1 MSNLIRTDLPKKRKR
16 GESRVFRLKTFGE
29 TGHPAEMNELSFRDN
44 LGKLLEFGHFES
56 SGLMGSWSFQL
67 EVHRQPNPLYVL
79 LFVVEEPI
87 EASLNLRCN
96 HCQYVGDVLS
106 LFLYLPLSLYLCWG
120 NQMICNKKYHFVIPS
135 KETMAA
141 FLKLEGGGY
150 ALPEKES
157 LSHLVELQGHILH
170 GFFHS
175 NGFGHLLSLNGIES
189 GSDLTGHQVMEL
201 WDRICTGLKARKI
214 GLKDASHK
222 KGMELRL
229 LHGVAKGE
237 PWFGRW
243 GYRFG
248 SGTYGVTQ
256 KIYEKALESVRNVP
270 LCLLNHHL
278 TSLNRETPILLSKYQ
293 TLSSEPLITLS
304 DLFMFMLHL
313 HSRLPRDNYINSSRN
328 QIISIDST
336 NCRWSQKRIQMAIKV
351 VIESLKRVE
360 YRWISRQEVRDAARN
375 YIGDTGLLDFVL
387 KSLGNQVVG
396 NYLVRRSLNPVKKVL
411 EYCLEDISNL
421 LPSSNQELITLQ
433 NQNPMGKTTNG
444 HNKITRG
451 QVMKDMVY
459 FYRHI
464 LMDYKGVLGPIG
476 ILNQIG
482 MASRAILDA
491 KYFIKEY
498 NYIRDT
504 SAKTF
509 QLDRGEKLGIFCTIL
524 RKCHHHHHQNNEILK
539 TPPQECIVVNKDA
552 TMSEVYREAERVFRE
567 IYLELRDV
575 VVESVADIGQKKITR
590 VDELMTLNGNRG
602 LVLEGNVGMVMMKC
616 YDDDDDKKKKDR
628 RIECECGAKEEDG
641 ERMVCCDICEVWQH
655 TWCVGV
661 QHNEEVPRIFLC
673 QSCDQHLIPLSFLP

>member
-1 MSNLIRTDLPKKRKR
+1 MVCK
-16 GESRVFRLKTFGE
+16 
-29 TGHPAEMNELSFRDN
+29 
-44 LGKLLEFGHFES
+44 
-56 SGLMGSWSFQL
+56 
-67 EVHRQPNPLYVL
+67 YV
-79 LFVVEEPI
+79 E
-87 EASLNLRCN
+87 
-96 HCQYVGDVLS
+96 Y
-106 LFLYLPLSLYLCWG
+106 
-120 NQMICNKKYHFVIPS
+120 
-135 KETMAA
+135 
-141 FLKLEGGGY
+141 
-150 ALPEKES
+150 
-157 LSHLVELQGHILH
+157 
-170 GFFHS
+170 
-175 NGFGHLLSLNGIES
+175 
-189 GSDLTGHQVMEL
+189 
-201 WDRICTGLKARKI
+201 RKI
-214 GLKDASHK
+214 GLNDASHK

-243 GYRFG
+243 GFRFG

-278 TSLNRETPILLSKYQ
+278 TSLNCETPILLSKYQ
-293 TLSSEPLITLS
+293 TLSTEPLITLS

-313 HSRLPRDNYINSSRN
+313 HSRLPRDSYMNNSRN

-421 LPSSNQELITLQ
+421 LPSSNHELITLQ
-433 NQNPMGKTTNG
+433 NQNPMGKSTTNG

-459 FYRHI
+459 FYKHI

-498 NYIRDT
+498 HYIRDT

-509 QLDRGEKLGIFCTIL
+509 HLDRGDKLGIFCTIAL
-524 RKCHHHHHQNNEILK
+524 KCHHNNEIK
-539 TPPQECIVVNKDA
+539 MPPQEYIVVNKDA
-552 TMSEVYREAERVFRE
+552 TLSEVYGEAERVFRE
-567 IYLELRDV
+567 IYWELRDV
-575 VVESVADIGQKKITR
+575 VVESIADGHREITR
-590 VDELMTLNGNRG
+590 VDEMALNGKKG
-602 LVLEGNVGMVMMKC
+602 LVLEGNVGMMMNIEVKC
-616 YDDDDDKKKKDR
+616 YDDDNKKDK

-655 TWCVGV
+655 TRCVGV

>member
-29 TGHPAEMNELSFRDN
+29 TGHPVDMNELSFRDN
-44 LGKLLEFGHFES
+44 LRKLLEFGHYEN

-67 EVHRQPNPLYVL
+67 EVHRHPNPLYVL

-87 EASLNLRCN
+87 EASLSLRCN
-96 HCQYVGDVLS
+96 QCQYVG
-106 LFLYLPLSLYLCWG
+106 WG

-150 ALPEKES
+150 AFPEKES
-157 LSHLVELQGHILH
+157 LSHLVELQGHVLH

-189 GSDLTGHQVMEL
+189 GSDITGHQIMDL
-201 WDRICTGLKARKI
+201 WDRLCTGLKARKI
-214 GLKDASHK
+214 GLSDASHK

-256 KIYEKALESVRNVP
+256 KIYKKALESVRNVP

-293 TLSSEPLITLS
+293 TLSTEPLITLS
-304 DLFMFMLHL
+304 DLFMFMIHL
-313 HSRLPRDNYINSSRN
+313 HSRLPRDSYINNSRN
-328 QIISIDST
+328 QIIAIDST

-411 EYCLEDISNL
+411 EYCLEDISSL

-433 NQNPMGKTTNG
+433 NQNLMGKATTNG
-444 HNKITRG
+444 HNNKITRG
-451 QVMKDMVY
+451 QVIKDMVY
-459 FYRHI
+459 FYKHI

-482 MASRAILDA
+482 IASRAILDA

-498 NYIRDT
+498 HFTRDT
-504 SAKTF
+504 TAKTF
-509 QLDRGEKLGIFCTIL
+509 HLEKGDKLGIFCTIS
-524 RKCHHHHHQNNEILK
+524 RKFHHDHHNNEIK
-539 TPPQECIVVNKDA
+539 MPPQECILVNKDA
-552 TMSEVYREAERVFRE
+552 TLSEVCREAERVFRE
-567 IYLELRDV
+567 IYWELRDV
-575 VVESVADIGQKKITR
+575 VVESMKDGKNEIKRFNEMA
-590 VDELMTLNGNRG
+590 LNVNNKG
-602 LVLEGNVGMVMMKC
+602 LVLEGSVGMMMDIEVMKC
-616 YDDDDDKKKKDR
+616 YDNKKKKDK
-628 RIECECGAKEEDG
+628 RIECECGANEEDG

-655 TWCVGV
+655 TRCVGV
-661 QHNEEVPRIFLC
+661 RHNEEVPRIFLC

>member
-1 MSNLIRTDLPKKRKR
+1 
-16 GESRVFRLKTFGE
+16 
-29 TGHPAEMNELSFRDN
+29 
-44 LGKLLEFGHFES
+44 
-56 SGLMGSWSFQL
+56 
-67 EVHRQPNPLYVL
+67 
-79 LFVVEEPI
+79 
-87 EASLNLRCN
+87 
-96 HCQYVGDVLS
+96 
-106 LFLYLPLSLYLCWG
+106 
-120 NQMICNKKYHFVIPS
+120 
-135 KETMAA
+135 
-141 FLKLEGGGY
+141 
-150 ALPEKES
+150 
-157 LSHLVELQGHILH
+157 
-170 GFFHS
+170 
-175 NGFGHLLSLNGIES
+175 
-189 GSDLTGHQVMEL
+189 
-201 WDRICTGLKARKI
+201 
-214 GLKDASHK
+214 
-222 KGMELRL
+222 MELRL

-256 KIYEKALESVRNVP
+256 KIYEKAIESVRNVP

-293 TLSSEPLITLS
+293 SLSTEPLITLS
-304 DLFMFMLHL
+304 DLIRFMLHL
-313 HSRLPRDNYINSSRN
+313 HSRLPRDNYMNNSRN

-421 LPSSNQELITLQ
+421 LPSSNNELINLQ
-433 NQNPMGKTTNG
+433 NQNSMGKMTTNG
-444 HNKITRG
+444 DHNKITRG
-451 QVMKDMVY
+451 QVMKDMFY
-459 FYRHI
+459 FYKHI
-464 LMDYKGVLGPIG
+464 LMDYKGVLGPVGG

-498 NYIRDT
+498 HYIRDT
-504 SAKTF
+504 SAKTLH
-509 QLDRGEKLGIFCTIL
+509 LDRGDKLGIFCTIAWK
-524 RKCHHHHHQNNEILK
+524 RHHHNNQI
-539 TPPQECIVVNKDA
+539 TIPPQECIVVNKDA
-552 TMSEVYREAERVFRE
+552 TLSEVYGEAERVFRE
-567 IYLELRDV
+567 TYWELRDV
-575 VVESVADIGQKKITR
+575 VVESVADGQREITR
-590 VDELMTLNGNRG
+590 VDEMAMNGNKG
-602 LVLEGNVGMVMMKC
+602 LVLEGNVGMMMNIEVMKC
-616 YDDDDDKKKKDR
+616 YEDDNKNKKDK

-655 TWCVGV
+655 TRCVGV

>member
-1 MSNLIRTDLPKKRKR
+1 MSNLIRTDHHQLPKKRKR
-16 GESRVFRLKTFGE
+16 GETRVFRLKTFGE

-56 SGLMGSWSFQL
+56 SGLLGSWSFQL
-67 EVHRQPNPLYVL
+67 EVHRHPNPLHVL

-96 HCQYVGDVLS
+96 HCQYVG
-106 LFLYLPLSLYLCWG
+106 WG

-141 FLKLEGGGY
+141 FLKLEGGGC
-150 ALPEKES
+150 ASPEKES
-157 LSHLVELQGHILH
+157 LAHLVELQGHVLH

-201 WDRICTGLKARKI
+201 WDRLCTGLKARKI
-214 GLKDASHK
+214 GLSDASHK

-237 PWFGRW
+237 SWFGRW

-256 KIYEKALESVRNVP
+256 KIYEKALESIRNVP

-278 TSLNRETPILLSKYQ
+278 TSLNRETPIILSKYQ
-293 TLSSEPLITLS
+293 TLSTDPLITLS

-313 HSRLPRDNYINSSRN
+313 HSRLPRDNYMNNSRN
-328 QIISIDST
+328 QIISIDSA

-351 VIESLKRVE
+351 VIESLKRVK

-421 LPSSNQELITLQ
+421 LPSGNNELITLQ
-433 NQNPMGKTTNG
+433 NQNPMGKTTTTTNG

-451 QVMKDMVY
+451 QVMKDIIY
-459 FYRHI
+459 FYKHI
-464 LMDYKGVLGPIG
+464 LMDYKGVLGPLGG

-482 MASRAILDA
+482 MASRAVLDA

-498 NYIRDT
+498 QYIKDT

-509 QLDRGEKLGIFCTIL
+509 HLNQAEKLGIFCTIAW
-524 RKCHHHHHQNNEILK
+524 KCHHHNNEIVM
-539 TPPQECIVVNKDA
+539 PPQECIVVNKDA
-552 TMSEVYREAERVFRE
+552 TWSEVYGEAERVFRE
-567 IYLELRDV
+567 IYWELRDV
-575 VVESVADIGQKKITR
+575 VVESVANGQREIITR
-590 VDELMTLNGNRG
+590 VDQIAMNGNKG
-602 LVLEGNVGMVMMKC
+602 LVLEGNVGMMMNIEVMKC
-616 YDDDDDKKKKDR
+616 YDDDNNKKDK

-655 TWCVGV
+655 TRCVGV

>member
-1 MSNLIRTDLPKKRKR
+1 MANLIRTNHHHQHIPKKRKR

-29 TGHPAEMNELSFRDN
+29 SGHPAELNELSFRDN
-44 LGKLLEFGHFES
+44 LAKLLEFGHFES

-67 EVHRQPNPLYVL
+67 EIQRHPNPLYVL

-87 EASLNLRCN
+87 EAYLNLRCN
-96 HCQYVGDVLS
+96 HCQYVG
-106 LFLYLPLSLYLCWG
+106 WG

-150 ALPEKES
+150 TFPEKES
-157 LSHLVELQGHILH
+157 LSHLVELQGHVLH
-170 GFFHS
+170 GLFHS
-175 NGFGHLLSLNGIES
+175 NGFGHLLSVNGIET
-189 GSDLTGHQVMEL
+189 GSDLTGHQVMDL
-201 WDRICTGLKARKI
+201 WDRLCTGLKARKI
-214 GLKDASHK
+214 GLNDASHK

-256 KIYEKALESVRNVP
+256 KIYEKALESVRNIP

-293 TLSSEPLITLS
+293 SLSTEPLITLS
-304 DLFMFMLHL
+304 DLFRFMLNL
-313 HSRLPRDNYINSSRN
+313 HSRLPRDNYMNNSRN

-421 LPSSNQELITLQ
+421 LPSSNNELITLQ
-433 NQNPMGKTTNG
+433 NQNSMGKMATNG

-451 QVMKDMVY
+451 QVMKDMFY
-459 FYRHI
+459 FYKHI

-476 ILNQIG
+476 SILNQIG

-498 NYIRDT
+498 HYIRDT
-504 SAKTF
+504 PAKTLH
-509 QLDRGEKLGIFCTIL
+509 LDRGDKLGIFCTIAW
-524 RKCHHHHHQNNEILK
+524 KCHHHNNEIK
-539 TPPQECIVVNKDA
+539 IPPQECIVVKKDA
-552 TMSEVYREAERVFRE
+552 TLSEVYGEAERVFRE
-567 IYLELRDV
+567 IYWELRDV
-575 VVESVADIGQKKITR
+575 VVESMADGQREITR
-590 VDELMTLNGNRG
+590 VDEMAMNWNKG
-602 LVLEGNVGMVMMKC
+602 LVLEGNVGMMMNIEVMKC
-616 YDDDDDKKKKDR
+616 YEDDDRKKDK

-655 TWCVGV
+655 TRCVGV

>member
-29 TGHPAEMNELSFRDN
+29 TGHPAEMNQFSFRDN

-67 EVHRQPNPLYVL
+67 EVHRHPNPLYVL

-96 HCQYVGDVLS
+96 HCQYVG
-106 LFLYLPLSLYLCWG
+106 WG
-120 NQMICNKKYHFVIPS
+120 NHMICNKKYHFVIPS

-141 FLKLEGGGY
+141 FLKLEGGIC
-150 ALPEKES
+150 ASPEKES
-157 LSHLVELQGHILH
+157 LSHLVELQGHVLH

-175 NGFGHLLSLNGIES
+175 NGFGHLLSINGIES

-201 WDRICTGLKARKI
+201 WDRLCSGLKARKI
-214 GLKDASHK
+214 GLNDASHK

-278 TSLNRETPILLSKYQ
+278 TSLNRETPILLSRYQ
-293 TLSSEPLITLS
+293 TLSTEPLITLS

-313 HSRLPRDNYINSSRN
+313 HSRLPRDNYMNNSRN

-360 YRWISRQEVRDAARN
+360 CRWISRQEVRDAARN

-421 LPSSNQELITLQ
+421 LPSSNHELTTLQ
-433 NQNPMGKTTNG
+433 NQYQMGKTTTATNG

-498 NYIRDT
+498 HYMRDT
-504 SAKTF
+504 SMKTI
-509 QLDRGEKLGIFCTIL
+509 QLDGGGKLGIFCTIAW
-524 RKCHHHHHQNNEILK
+524 KSHHHNNDIK
-539 TPPQECIVVNKDA
+539 MPPQECIVVSKSA
-552 TMSEVYREAERVFRE
+552 TMSEVCREAERVFRE
-567 IYLELRDV
+567 IYWELRDV
-575 VVESVADIGQKKITR
+575 VVDNQREMTTR
-590 VDELMTLNGNRG
+590 VDEMALNGNKG
-602 LVLEGNVGMVMMKC
+602 LVLDGNVGVMMNIEVMKY
-616 YDDDDDKKKKDR
+616 YDDEDSKKKDK

-655 TWCVGV
+655 TRCVGV